1 MKDLFCNECS
11 LSYDVPRLVAEWLL
25 GVEHRGTIEDR
36 YEQMRKYYDY
46 TYAEWQKVFT
56 ADLKPF
62 KGYTDTTAVT
72 IPMGN
77 TKLSVDI
84 KALHKGAIGVDL
96 PTWFNIRD
104 NNKRI
109 VIIGQDPLRSG
120 KWYGECYDAVVSSPF
135 GQHDSEHRQKG
146 NGGKM
151 MKLLIENLVNNG
163 FGVYLTDANKYFVYD
178 HETTDAFSANHL
190 KIYMDILQKEL
201 QLVEPALVVSLGR
214 RAERV
219 CRNMELPNLLAL
231 PHLSGTARGAIVK
244 MFPELE
250 ESGATAENIAKE
262 YADEINRIICNKNKI
277 S

>member
-1 MKDLFCNECS
+1 MILFCNPCHLTEEIPAIIANEILGIEQLQRILS
-11 LSYDVPRLVAEWLL
+11 RYQQMRAYYDLSY
-25 GVEHRGTIEDR
+25 T
-36 YEQMRKYYDY
+36 
-46 TYAEWQKVFT
+46 EWQKVFT

-72 IPMGN
+72 IPIGN
-77 TKLSVDI
+77 TKLSADI
-84 KALHKGAIGVDL
+84 KALRKGAIGVDL
-96 PTWFNIRD
+96 PTWFNIHD

-178 HETTDAFSANHL
+178 HETTDVFSANHL

-219 CRNMELPNLLAL
+219 CRKMELPNLLAL

-244 MFPELE
+244 MFPKLE

-262 YADEINRIICNKNKI
+262 YADEINRIINQ
-277 S
+277 

>member
-1 MKDLFCNECS
+1 MKDLLCNECG
-11 LSYDVPRLVAEWLL
+11 LTYDVPHLVAEWLL
-25 GVEHRGTIEDR
+25 GVEHLDTIEDR
-36 YEQMRKYYDY
+36 YEQMRANYDLSY
-46 TYAEWQKVFT
+46 EEWQKVFT

-77 TKLSVDI
+77 TELSTDI

-104 NNKRI
+104 NKHILI
-109 VIIGQDPLRSG
+109 VAQDPLKSS

-163 FGVYLTDANKYFVYD
+163 FGIYLTDANKYFVHD

-244 MFPELE
+244 VFPELE

-262 YADEINRIICNKNKI
+262 YADEINRIINQ
-277 S
+277 